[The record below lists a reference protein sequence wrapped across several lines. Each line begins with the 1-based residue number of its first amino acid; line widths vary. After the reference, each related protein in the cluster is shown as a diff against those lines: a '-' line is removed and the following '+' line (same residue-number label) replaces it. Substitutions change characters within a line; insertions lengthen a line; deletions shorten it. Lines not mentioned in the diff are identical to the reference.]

1 MRLCVVASE
10 PTNRGR
16 LKWQHVRIETVA
28 VPIFALLTPGLS
40 VIASSACR
48 AVPHGT
54 KFPLVN
60 RMMASAALGIAFG
73 PAGLLGALF
82 GPDDIFS

>member
-1 MRLCVVASE
+1 MATCPNRDCRS
-10 PTNRGR
+10 TNIR
-16 LKWQHVRIETVA
+16 VTD
-28 VPIFALLTPGLS
+28 PGAFRYS
-40 VIASSACR
+40 FICMSCR
-48 AVPHGT
+48 ASWD
-54 KFPLVN
+54 KNSPLVN